1 MSGDL
6 RPRDVGSQSGVHGIC
21 YEVLDRAFEY
31 IDGELSAL
39 DCERIRQHLLDCAPC
54 MHEYTRSEHLKALVR
69 RSCGCDSAPLEL
81 RQKVLMRITEVRTT
95 FGP

>member
-1 MSGDL
+1 MSSAFTPDPDAAHPGMKH
-6 RPRDVGSQSGVHGIC
+6 VCH
-21 YEVLDRAFEY
+21 EVLDRTFEY
-31 IDGELSAL
+31 IDGELDSL
-39 DCERIRQHLLDCAPC
+39 DCERIRQHLLDCPPC